1 MNSTKPLF
9 YRALLQVFLIQELGY
24 ENISRCQ
31 VGRLAHKCL
40 TFNEYVHKAV
50 KRLQLNIEVQLYCIC
65 ISISDL

>member
-24 ENISRCQ
+24 ENISRCH

-50 KRLQLNIEVQLYCIC
+50 KRLQLNIEVQL
-65 ISISDL
+65 